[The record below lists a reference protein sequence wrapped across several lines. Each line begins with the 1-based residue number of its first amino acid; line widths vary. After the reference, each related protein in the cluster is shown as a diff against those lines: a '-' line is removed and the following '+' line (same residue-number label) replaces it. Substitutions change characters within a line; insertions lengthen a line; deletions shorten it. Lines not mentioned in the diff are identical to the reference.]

1 MAEPI
6 LKEESLTDNPVE
18 GYTSRVVSTHLSSEL
33 QAELLLVETHRH
45 ARFGIRL
52 LQVSFL
58 GDSCQAK
65 ESLFA

>member
-6 LKEESLTDNPVE
+6 LKEESLKDNPVE

-45 ARFGIRL
+45 ARFGIML
-52 LQVSFL
+52 LHVSFL
-58 GDSCQAK
+58 GDTCQAK